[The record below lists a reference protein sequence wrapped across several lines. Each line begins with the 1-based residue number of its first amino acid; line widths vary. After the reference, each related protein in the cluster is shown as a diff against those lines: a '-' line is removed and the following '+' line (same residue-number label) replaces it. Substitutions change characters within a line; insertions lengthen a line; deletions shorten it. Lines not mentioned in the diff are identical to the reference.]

1 MAEETQERQD
11 RDLGTSPSRIND
23 PRIRLEVSRA
33 MVWVAVVGT
42 VALAVWIARPLLVI
56 FGAMVF
62 ASMIDGG
69 ARLLGRIL
77 DIGRS
82 WRVAIVLAGTVGFL
96 LWLGYFAGATISQ
109 EAAQLPAIIE
119 RQLEE
124 LFA

>member
-69 ARLLGRIL
+69 APSGR
-77 DIGRS
+77 
-82 WRVAIVLAGTVGFL
+82 
-96 LWLGYFAGATISQ
+96 
-109 EAAQLPAIIE
+109 
-119 RQLEE
+119 
-124 LFA
+124 

>member
-1 MAEETQERQD
+1 MVDEKQDTQD

-69 ARLLGRIL
+69 ARLLGQFSAGGML
-77 DIGRS
+77 HVDS
-82 WRVAIVLAGTVGFL
+82 LAAL
-96 LWLGYFAGATISQ
+96 EAG
-109 EAAQLPAIIE
+109 LPGSV
-119 RQLEE
+119 
-124 LFA
+124 